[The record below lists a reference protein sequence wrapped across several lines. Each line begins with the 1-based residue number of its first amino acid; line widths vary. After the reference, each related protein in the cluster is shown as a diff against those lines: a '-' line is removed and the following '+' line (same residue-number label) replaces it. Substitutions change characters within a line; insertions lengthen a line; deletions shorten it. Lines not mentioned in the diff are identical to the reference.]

1 VIIKTIVNLI
11 NKTYLFIET
20 THFFMA
26 TMTWKR
32 LHIDPNDNM
41 KNNKFIPGAKNTFD
55 DYNIQIL
62 QRNKK

>member
-1 VIIKTIVNLI
+1 MKHIFLLKLHTFL
-11 NKTYLFIET
+11 
-20 THFFMA
+20 MA
-26 TMTWKR
+26 TTTWKR
-32 LHIDPNDNM
+32 LHIDRNDNM